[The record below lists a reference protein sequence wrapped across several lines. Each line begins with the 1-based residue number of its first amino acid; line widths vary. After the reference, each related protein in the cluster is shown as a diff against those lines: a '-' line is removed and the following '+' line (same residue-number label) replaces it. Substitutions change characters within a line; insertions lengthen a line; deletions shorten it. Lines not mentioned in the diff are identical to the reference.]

1 MVKNILTHVDKC
13 TGCRICELVC
23 SFYKEKV
30 FNPCKSRIRIVKMER
45 EGIDFPILCQQC
57 EDPVC
62 MDVCPVWALRKD
74 EEGVVHLDTSV
85 CVGCR
90 ACTIVCP
97 YGAISIVDGKFVKCD
112 QCGGEPKCVEWCPTC
127 ALEYTK
133 STLADMPRRRIS
145 AEILAK
151 PVLKARGQKG

>member
-1 MVKNILTHVDKC
+1 MGKNIVVHVDKC
-13 TGCRICELVC
+13 TGCRICELTC

-57 EDPVC
+57 EAPVC
-62 MDVCPVWALRKD
+62 MDVCPVSAIKKNEQR
-74 EEGVVHLDTSV
+74 VVLLDTSI

-97 YGAISIVDGKFVKCD
+97 YGAISMVNNKFVKCD
-112 QCGGEPKCVEWCPTC
+112 QCSGEPKCVESCPTS

-133 STLADMPRRRIS
+133 STIADMPRKRIV